1 MRPAMTDDLP
11 PNPALLPAG
20 LHDLLPPEAETEAAT
35 VSALM
40 AAFAAHGY
48 GRVKP
53 PLLEFEDGLLSGA
66 GSAMQDQAFRV
77 MDPATHRMMGLRAD
91 MTPQVA
97 RIAATRLSG
106 HPRPLRLSYAG
117 QCLMTRGMGL
127 VADRQVAQAGI
138 ELIGADSPS
147 ADAEVVVLGAAAL
160 VAIGLDR
167 VSFDL
172 TLPPLAPTLLDEAG
186 IIGPARRA
194 LTHAL
199 DRKDA
204 AEVSRHGG
212 PIARLLTDLL
222 LVAGPAA
229 PALEMLSAADL
240 PPLSAAL
247 CVRLRDVV
255 LAIQAQAPGLRLTLD
270 PIEFRG
276 FRYHTGVCVTVF
288 APGRHEEL
296 GRGGRYVSGET
307 EPATGLT
314 LFPDALLRA
323 LPPAPA
329 RPRVFL
335 PWGSPAADAAA
346 LRACG
351 YATIPALADL
361 SDPAAEARRLDCTH
375 VLRDGSAILLTMEN

>member
-1 MRPAMTDDLP
+1 MTDDLP

-40 AAFAAHGY
+40 QAFAAHGY
-48 GRVKP
+48 DRVKP
-53 PLLEFEDGLLSGA
+53 PLLEFEDGLLAGA

-77 MDPATHRMMGLRAD
+77 MDPATHRMMGVRAD

-97 RIAATRLSG
+97 RIASTRMAG
-106 HPRPLRLSYAG
+106 YPRPLRLSYAG
-117 QCLMTRGMGL
+117 QCLLLRGLGL
-127 VADRQVAQAGI
+127 MADRQVAQAGI
-138 ELIGADSPS
+138 ELIGIDSPA
-147 ADAEVVVLGAAAL
+147 ADAEVVVLAAAAL
-160 VAIGLDR
+160 AAIGLDR

-186 IIGPARRA
+186 ITGPVRHA

-204 AEVSRHGG
+204 AEVARHGG
-212 PIARLLTDLL
+212 PIAGLLTDLL
-222 LVAGPAA
+222 LVAGPAG
-229 PALEMLSAADL
+229 PALDVLTAAEL
-240 PPLSAAL
+240 PPASAAL
-247 CVRLRDVV
+247 CARLRDVV
-255 LAIQAQAPGLRLTLD
+255 RAIQAQAPGLRLTLD

-296 GRGGRYVSGET
+296 GRGGRYVSGEA

-329 RPRVFL
+329 RQRAFL
-335 PWGSPAADAAA
+335 PWGTPPGDAAI
-346 LRACG
+346 LRADG
-351 YATIPALADL
+351 YATVPALADL
-361 SDPAAEARRLDCTH
+361 PDPAAEARRLGCTH
-375 VLRDGSAILLTMEN
+375 ILRDGAAVLLTKES

>member
-1 MRPAMTDDLP
+1 MTDDLP

-40 AAFAAHGY
+40 EAFAAHGY
-48 GRVKP
+48 DRVKP
-53 PLLEFEDGLLSGA
+53 PLLEFEDGLLAGA

-77 MDPATHRMMGLRAD
+77 MDPATHRMMGVRAD

-97 RIAATRLSG
+97 RIASTRMAG

-117 QCLMTRGMGL
+117 QCLLLRGLGL
-127 VADRQVAQAGI
+127 AADRQVAQAGI
-138 ELIGADSPS
+138 ELIGVDSPA
-147 ADAEVVVLGAAAL
+147 ADAEIVVLAAAAL
-160 VAIGLDR
+160 AAIGLDR

-186 IIGPARRA
+186 ITGAARQA

-204 AEVSRHGG
+204 AEVARHGG
-212 PIARLLTDLL
+212 PIAGLLTDLL
-222 LVAGPAA
+222 LVAGPAG
-229 PALEMLSAADL
+229 PALDVLTAADL
-240 PPLSAAL
+240 PSASAAL
-247 CVRLRDVV
+247 CARLRDVV
-255 LAIQAQAPGLRLTLD
+255 RAVQAQAPALRLTLD

-296 GRGGRYVSGET
+296 GRGGRYVSGEA

-323 LPPAPA
+323 LPPVPGRQRA
-329 RPRVFL
+329 FL
-335 PWGSPAADAAA
+335 PWGAPAGDAVL
-346 LRACG
+346 LRAGG
-351 YATIPALADL
+351 YVTIPALSDL
-361 SDPAAEARRLDCTH
+361 SDPVAEARRLGCTH
-375 VLRDGSAILLTMEN
+375 ILRDGTAVPLTKES